1 MSEKKDFGLL
11 EVVVKFGS
19 PIVIALMK
27 TIAEKFFSS
36 WF

>member
-11 EVVVKFGS
+11 EVFVKFGS
-19 PIVIALMK
+19 PIVIALLK
-27 TIAEKFFSS
+27 TIGEKFFSS

>member
-11 EVVVKFGS
+11 EVFVKLRS
-19 PIVIALMK
+19 PIVIALLK